1 MRTAEPWHFERVGR
15 GTLSKNFRRRWTLL
29 PEWFS
34 TRLCAEF
41 KFRASRG
48 VRPFPLNFPFI
59 DFPVVDVPLLPSC
72 YATGSRVFDRAHRIW
87 NRISSDPR
95 FRYSFDLL
103 FFLFNLTNFYI
114 DNKNTDLT
122 IYDVHTMKLSIC
134 VIKHDVLEY
143 QNYFVLLQK
152 VWNNICY
159 TTHGQVLS
167 TSMQVHEN
175 IVI

>member
-59 DFPVVDVPLLPSC
+59 DFPIVDVPLLPSC
-72 YATGSRVFDRAHRIW
+72 YATGSRVFDRTHRIW
-87 NRISSDPR
+87 NN
-95 FRYSFDLL
+95 FVSFFF
-103 FFLFNLTNFYI
+103 FFLFNLPYFYI
-114 DNKNTDLT
+114 DNKNADLT

-134 VIKHDVLEY
+134 ATKRDVFEY
-143 QNYFVLLQK
+143 LNYFLLLQK
-152 VWNNICY
+152 IWKK
-159 TTHGQVLS
+159 
-167 TSMQVHEN
+167 
-175 IVI
+175 